1 MMNEVVIVGQIARI
15 SEMYQNCNGS
25 KETEIILKVQRNM
38 LVSGGKFEYDFIP
51 VILWEAI
58 AKMMKDVCTIGSTIG
73 IKGRISYS
81 QAEKFNIICEKISFM
96 DKYSLTSPDS

>member
-1 MMNEVVIVGQIARI
+1 MMNEVVIVGQIAKI

-25 KETEIILKVQRNM
+25 KETEIVLKVQRNM
-38 LVSGGKFEYDFIP
+38 LISGGKHEYDLIP

-58 AKMMKDVCTIGSTIG
+58 AKMMIDVCTIGSMIG
-73 IKGRISYS
+73 IKGRINYN

-96 DKYSLTSPDS
+96 DKYSFTGQDG